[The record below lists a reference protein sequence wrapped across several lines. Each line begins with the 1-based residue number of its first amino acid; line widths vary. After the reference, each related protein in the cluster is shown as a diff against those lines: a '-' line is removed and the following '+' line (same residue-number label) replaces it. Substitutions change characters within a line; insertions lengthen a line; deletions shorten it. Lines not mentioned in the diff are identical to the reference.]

1 MNSLKYLGRKGIR
14 MLTLLI
20 AVSILSFVLVS
31 LSPIDPV
38 QSYIGADMIRVSEEQ
53 RQQIA
58 ENWGLDQPPLTR
70 FLKWGSNLIQGD
82 FGTSSIYRVP
92 VLQVIG
98 ERFIA
103 SVFLMGAAWILS
115 GVLGFILGILAGM
128 NQGTLLDRG
137 IKLYCLMMASTP
149 TFWLGL
155 LILMVFS
162 VGLGWFPIGLGV
174 PAGVLQG
181 DVTLWDRIYHL
192 ILPALTLSVIGVA
205 NIALHTR
212 QKLLDVLSSDYVI
225 FARARG
231 EEGFSL
237 VWRHGVRN
245 IALPALSLQFA
256 SFSELFGGA
265 VLAEQVFSYPG
276 LGQATVQAG
285 LRGDV
290 PLLLGLVII
299 STAFVFAG
307 NFIADIIYSLV
318 DPRIKEGR
326 RNHD

>member
-1 MNSLKYLGRKGIR
+1 

>member
-1 MNSLKYLGRKGIR
+1 MNSLKYLGKKGLR

-20 AVSILSFVLVS
+20 AVSILSFVLLS

-38 QSYIGADMIRVSEEQ
+38 QSYIGADMVRVSEEQ
-53 RQQIA
+53 KQQIA

-82 FGTSSIYRVP
+82 FGTSSIYRAP

-103 SVFLMGAAWILS
+103 SFFLMGAAWILS
-115 GVLGFILGILAGM
+115 GILGFILGILAGM

-137 IKLYCLMMASTP
+137 IKLYCLIMASTP

-212 QKLLDVLSSDYVI
+212 QKLLDVLSSDYVL

-237 VWRHGVRN
+237 VWRHGIRN
-245 IALPALSLQFA
+245 IALPAISLQFA

-307 NFIADIIYSLV
+307 NFIADIIYSIV